1 MFQTT
6 VNQTLQ
12 SSIDLTDLNWDIL
25 PLGNGKFHILQDNQS
40 YEATLISADYTNKSL
55 HIKINK
61 NSYQV
66 AVKDQF
72 DQLIDKLGFATTSSK
87 KLNNI
92 KAPMPGLVLD
102 ILVQKGDTIQAG
114 DSVLILEAMKMENVL
129 KAEGEAVVK
138 EIVVDK
144 GNAVDKN
151 QILIEFE

>member
-6 VNQTLQ
+6 VNQTLK
-12 SSIDLTDLNWDIL
+12 SSIDLADLNWDIL

-72 DQLIDKLGFATTSSK
+72 DQLIDQLGFATTSSK

-102 ILVQKGDTIQAG
+102 ILVKKGDTIQAG

-129 KAEGEAVVK
+129 KAEGEAIVK
-138 EIVVDK
+138 EITVDK